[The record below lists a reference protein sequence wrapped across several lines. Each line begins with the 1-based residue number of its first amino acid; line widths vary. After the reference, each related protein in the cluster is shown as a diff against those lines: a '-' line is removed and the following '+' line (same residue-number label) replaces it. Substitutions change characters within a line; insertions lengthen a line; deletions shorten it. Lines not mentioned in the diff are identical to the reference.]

1 MTRRPPRPTRPD
13 TPFPYTPLFRA
24 VAQGLVLRAPRRA
37 SGHGAVDRTVD
48 RPLAAGQQH
57 AGVDAEQ
64 QGDDDNRDQ
73 PEAADPAAPADAG
86 AAHPHRKAHASEAA
100 AAAAAVLDVGAL
112 TAPTPAHRKSLPVVK
127 PADPCSFGL
136 LAGPCRCFL

>member
-1 MTRRPPRPTRPD
+1 MIRRPPRSTLTD
-13 TPFPYTPLFRA
+13 TLFPYTTLFRSA
-24 VAQGLVLRAPRRA
+24 GFLIGAAEAILEYPGPHRLGVGENHGDEVAQGLVLRAPRRA

-73 PEAADPAAPADAG
+73 PEAADPAAPAED
-86 AAHPHRKAHASEAA
+86 
-100 AAAAAVLDVGAL
+100 
-112 TAPTPAHRKSLPVVK
+112 RKSTRLN
-127 PADPCSFGL
+127 SSH
-136 LAGPCRCFL
+136 